1 MKVVVQRVSSGSV
14 AVAKERIAGI
24 GRGYVI
30 LLGIRQGDTVADA
43 RFLAEK
49 CSNLRV
55 FEDAA
60 GKMNL
65 SLRDA
70 GGSVIVVSQ
79 FTLYADAQK
88 GNRPCFIL
96 AARPEEAKPLYE
108 AFVAAMRQSL
118 GEAAVQT
125 GVFGAMMEVQ
135 IVNDG
140 PVTILMES
148 QGSRLKEE
156 GSP

>member
-1 MKVVVQRVSSGSV
+1 MKVVVQRVSSGIVLV
-14 AVAKERIAGI
+14 AGEQIAGI

-30 LLGIRQGDTVADA
+30 LLGIRQGDTLADA
-43 RFLAEK
+43 RFLADK

-55 FEDAA
+55 FEDTA

-65 SLRDA
+65 SLRDT

-79 FTLYADAQK
+79 FTLYADARK
-88 GNRPCFIL
+88 GNRPSFIL
-96 AARPEEAKPLYE
+96 AAHPQEAKPLYE

-118 GEAAVQT
+118 GETAVQT
-125 GVFGAMMEVQ
+125 GTFGAMMEVQ

-140 PVTILMES
+140 PVTILIES
-148 QGSRLKEE
+148 QGSEVKEE
-156 GSP
+156 